1 MANIKFSQFTSQ
13 TDYNNVADLVG
24 YNGAVNVRIT
34 PVDLVQG
41 YLSTNPLSASTDGV
55 FIGNLGSG
63 TSSAV
68 QIGKASNLNSSINL
82 NHDTALSGS
91 GIVSSNS
98 ELQLRLNSPTSR
110 DVVNLTQSIGAIK
123 TEFTELGDVN
133 QSFCALTLQT
143 NGTAGNTFEIRHN
156 IGGDLILS
164 NQVNTE
170 LLIGPNQ
177 DISIIPGG
185 DITMQSTTGF
195 GQDILDQNA
204 FAGNAGYIL
213 ESQGGGN
220 NGVRWKV
227 KQPGIQLKIS
237 GTAGLTNTNNG
248 VDFQIPYN
256 TVVVN
261 DAATIFN
268 PTVSGAG
275 QGQIEVLE
283 TGRYEFFARY
293 SSFDLFQTSLPT
305 VDGTKFL
312 RITATL
318 NGVKQC
324 VLQDLIV
331 ATSVNGEANVTGGGF
346 MDFNA
351 GDIFTITGFHT
362 GATGGSGTQGFPVS
376 SNAFFNE
383 PMIWLV
389 KIQ

>member
-1 MANIKFSQFTSQ
+1 MANIKFSQFTPQ

-34 PVDLVQG
+34 PVDLIQS
-41 YLSTNPLSASTDGV
+41 YLSTNALSGTTDGV
-55 FIGNLGSG
+55 FIANSGSG
-63 TSSAV
+63 TSSSL
-68 QIGKASNLNSSINL
+68 QIGKSSNLNSSINL

-91 GIVSSNS
+91 GILSSNS

-123 TEFTELGDVN
+123 TEFTEIGDTTKN
-133 QSFCALTLQT
+133 FGALTLQT

-275 QGQIEVLE
+275 QAQIEVLE

-305 VDGTKFL
+305 VDGTKF
-312 RITATL
+312 
-318 NGVKQC
+318 
-324 VLQDLIV
+324 
-331 ATSVNGEANVTGGGF
+331 
-346 MDFNA
+346 
-351 GDIFTITGFHT
+351 
-362 GATGGSGTQGFPVS
+362 
-376 SNAFFNE
+376 
-383 PMIWLV
+383 
-389 KIQ
+389 